1 MYAASAHDGRFTYVG
16 LGLLRRVG
24 LQQRHRGG
32 PGCRVA
38 QRLGQQL
45 VTDTA
50 RCTDRQ
56 KPERSC
62 IDRPSGDRREGLG
75 SEGSFGEQGGD
86 DCHPN
91 GKTHGGC
98 FAADGASAAAAPS
111 AEVSGVFD
119 DFETASADFSAVFF
133 DGRSLPRRTRCA
145 TTAAGA

>member
-1 MYAASAHDGRFTYVG
+1 MYAASAHDGRFTFVG
-16 LGLLRRVG
+16 LGLLCRVG

-38 QRLGQQL
+38 QRLGQRL
-45 VTDTA
+45 VTDMA

-56 KPERSC
+56 KLERSC
-62 IDRPSGDRREGLG
+62 IDRPSGDRRE
-75 SEGSFGEQGGD
+75 SEGSCGEQGGD

-91 GKTHGGC
+91 SKTNGMC

-111 AEVSGVFD
+111 AEVSGD
-119 DFETASADFSAVFF
+119 DSETASADFSGVFF